1 MTLLALYV
9 RMLRY
14 RVALMMWLFMLLAVA
29 EHGALQRM
37 PLGAVLA
44 AVALGSSYVGATTA
58 NDIAD
63 KEIDLVNHP
72 RDRGRPLVSGDAD
85 ERALW
90 TVHAAGNIVAL
101 AASAALGRWAVGVAL
116 VSIAISYAYSI
127 RPVRLSYRTYLAPV
141 VLAAAYVL
149 VPYAF
154 GLIVVGASPTS
165 HDLVFAGSLYA
176 LFIARIVLKDFRD
189 RDGDAMYGKPTL
201 LLRFGKVAVCR
212 TSLAALL
219 TWNALFLVAIRPP
232 LGFAVI
238 VEAFVVAI
246 WWQLRALERTDDRR
260 GEQIA
265 IGIGA
270 RMGNGMLI
278 TLLSWLALTSQAA
291 PLAHRIGFCAFLLVV
306 FGSTYLSLARRPED
320 ALIGYKG

>member
-37 PLGAVLA
+37 PLRALLA

-63 KEIDLVNHP
+63 MEIDLVNHP

-90 TVHAAGNIVAL
+90 IVHGAGNVAAL

-154 GLIVVGASPTS
+154 GVIVVGASPTR

-189 RDGDAMYGKPTL
+189 RDGDSMYGKPTL

-219 TWNALFLVAIRPP
+219 TWNASILVAIRPP
-232 LGFAVI
+232 LGFDVI

-246 WWQLRALERTDDRR
+246 WWQLRALERTDDGR
-260 GEQIA
+260 GS
-265 IGIGA
+265 
-270 RMGNGMLI
+270 R
-278 TLLSWLALTSQAA
+278 SRS
-291 PLAHRIGFCAFLLVV
+291 
-306 FGSTYLSLARRPED
+306 GSGRGWAT
-320 ALIGYKG
+320 GC